1 MKRKQQSNVGGTLMK
16 VIFIQDVRNKGK
28 RGEVK
33 EIPDGYAN
41 FLIKNNKAKQ
51 ASAAAMSKLK
61 GQQHAE
67 AKKEAE
73 IIAEA
78 KDLKEKLESGK
89 YVVELKAK
97 AGKDGRLFGSVTSKQ
112 IAQGLQKQY
121 GLHIDKRKMDL
132 KEPIRSMGYVNV
144 PVKLHND
151 VSSKI
156 RVHISEQ

>member
-1 MKRKQQSNVGGTLMK
+1 MK
-16 VIFIQDVRNKGK
+16 VIFTQDVSHKGK

-33 EIPDGYAN
+33 ELPDGFAN
-41 FLIKNNKAKQ
+41 FLIKSNKAKK
-51 ASAAAMSKLK
+51 ASAAAMSRLK

-73 IIAEA
+73 YLLEA
-78 KDLKEKLESGK
+78 KDLKTKLESGK

-112 IAQGLQKQY
+112 IAQGLEKQY
-121 GLHIDKRKMDL
+121 GLKIDKRKMDL
-132 KEPIRSMGYVNV
+132 NEPIRSMGYANV
-144 PVKLHND
+144 PVKLHNE

-156 RVHISEQ
+156 RVHISEK